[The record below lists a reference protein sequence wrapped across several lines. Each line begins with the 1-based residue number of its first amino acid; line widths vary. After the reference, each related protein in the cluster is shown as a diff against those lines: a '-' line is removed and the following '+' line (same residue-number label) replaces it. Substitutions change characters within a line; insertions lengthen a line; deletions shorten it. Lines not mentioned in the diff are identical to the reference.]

1 MDYRIEKDTI
11 GEIKVPIYRYWGAQT
26 ERSYENFPI
35 GEEKMPKSL
44 IRAMAVLK
52 QATAIANNR
61 YGKLDNTRCELIKE
75 SAQKIISGQYSEEFP
90 LSVWQTG
97 SGTQSNMNMNEV
109 ISHIGNEIYKEE
121 ILHPNDHVNM
131 SQSSNDVFPSSMHI
145 AAYKEIKEVL
155 LPSLN
160 YMKEVLI
167 KLEKENEGI
176 VKIGRTHLQ
185 DATPIK
191 FSQEIMGWRGMI
203 ESSINQIEI
212 TCDKLRYIPIGG
224 TAVGTGINAPEG
236 YGKVVTEILN
246 DLTGL
251 DFISEEN
258 KFYSLTSKDSFV
270 FSHGALKAL
279 AGNLMKL
286 GNDIR
291 WLASGPRCGI
301 GEISI
306 PANEPGSS
314 IMPGKINPTQVEA
327 LTMVAVQVMGND
339 TSIGI
344 ASSQG
349 NFELNV
355 YMPIIIYNFM
365 QSVNLLSDAIN
376 SFTKRCL
383 EGIKINLDRMN
394 FLLNNSLML
403 VTALSPILGYEK
415 SAYIAKKAFEEN
427 TSLKDV
433 VLRENILTEEEFDKI
448 INPKNMI

>member
-11 GEIKVPIYRYWGAQT
+11 GEIKVPSDRYWGAQT

-35 GEEKMPKSL
+35 GEEKMPKNL

>member
-11 GEIKVPIYRYWGAQT
+11 GEIKVPSDRYWGAQT

-191 FSQEIMGWRGMI
+191 FSQEIMGW
-203 ESSINQIEI
+203 
-212 TCDKLRYIPIGG
+212 
-224 TAVGTGINAPEG
+224 
-236 YGKVVTEILN
+236 
-246 DLTGL
+246 
-251 DFISEEN
+251 
-258 KFYSLTSKDSFV
+258 
-270 FSHGALKAL
+270 
-279 AGNLMKL
+279 
-286 GNDIR
+286 
-291 WLASGPRCGI
+291 
-301 GEISI
+301 
-306 PANEPGSS
+306 
-314 IMPGKINPTQVEA
+314 
-327 LTMVAVQVMGND
+327 
-339 TSIGI
+339 
-344 ASSQG
+344 
-349 NFELNV
+349 
-355 YMPIIIYNFM
+355 
-365 QSVNLLSDAIN
+365 
-376 SFTKRCL
+376 
-383 EGIKINLDRMN
+383 
-394 FLLNNSLML
+394 
-403 VTALSPILGYEK
+403 
-415 SAYIAKKAFEEN
+415 
-427 TSLKDV
+427 
-433 VLRENILTEEEFDKI
+433 
-448 INPKNMI
+448 

>member
-1 MDYRIEKDTI
+1 
-11 GEIKVPIYRYWGAQT
+11 
-26 ERSYENFPI
+26 
-35 GEEKMPKSL
+35 
-44 IRAMAVLK
+44 
-52 QATAIANNR
+52 
-61 YGKLDNTRCELIKE
+61 
-75 SAQKIISGQYSEEFP
+75 
-90 LSVWQTG
+90 
-97 SGTQSNMNMNEV
+97 
-109 ISHIGNEIYKEE
+109 
-121 ILHPNDHVNM
+121 
-131 SQSSNDVFPSSMHI
+131 
-145 AAYKEIKEVL
+145 
-155 LPSLN
+155 
-160 YMKEVLI
+160 
-167 KLEKENEGI
+167 
-176 VKIGRTHLQ
+176 
-185 DATPIK
+185 
-191 FSQEIMGWRGMI
+191 
-203 ESSINQIEI
+203 
-212 TCDKLRYIPIGG
+212 
-224 TAVGTGINAPEG
+224 
-236 YGKVVTEILN
+236 
-246 DLTGL
+246 
-251 DFISEEN
+251 EEN

-327 LTMVAVQVMGND
+327 LTMVAVKVMGND

-415 SAYIAKKAFEEN
+415 SAYIEKKAFEEN

-448 INPKNMI
+448 INPKNMILINSNIVIISWNFNINKF

>member
-11 GEIKVPIYRYWGAQT
+11 GEIKVPSDRYWGAQT

-109 ISHIGNEIYKEE
+109 ISHIGNEIYKEA

>member
-11 GEIKVPIYRYWGAQT
+11 GEIKVPSDRYWGAQT

>member
-236 YGKVVTEILN
+236 YGNVVTEILN

>member
-1 MDYRIEKDTI
+1 MNYRIEKDTI
-11 GEIKVPIYRYWGAQT
+11 GEIKVPSDRYWGAQT

>member
-1 MDYRIEKDTI
+1 
-11 GEIKVPIYRYWGAQT
+11 
-26 ERSYENFPI
+26 
-35 GEEKMPKSL
+35 
-44 IRAMAVLK
+44 
-52 QATAIANNR
+52 
-61 YGKLDNTRCELIKE
+61 
-75 SAQKIISGQYSEEFP
+75 
-90 LSVWQTG
+90 
-97 SGTQSNMNMNEV
+97 
-109 ISHIGNEIYKEE
+109 
-121 ILHPNDHVNM
+121 
-131 SQSSNDVFPSSMHI
+131 
-145 AAYKEIKEVL
+145 
-155 LPSLN
+155 
-160 YMKEVLI
+160 
-167 KLEKENEGI
+167 
-176 VKIGRTHLQ
+176 
-185 DATPIK
+185 TPIK

-394 FLLNNSLML
+394 FLLNN
-403 VTALSPILGYEK
+403 
-415 SAYIAKKAFEEN
+415 
-427 TSLKDV
+427 
-433 VLRENILTEEEFDKI
+433 
-448 INPKNMI
+448 